1 MKFEEIEVNQYI
13 NWKHE
18 SRFKNWDTYGK
29 ILHKTDEDFS
39 VLTFDDG
46 KEYLYTIDTSF
57 LSEFVLSNNDVVDI
71 YIKDNIEK
79 LKRKKDIYLKDNI
92 EKLKRMK
99 DKHLENIKIIE
110 NNILNFESWLI

>member
-13 NWKHE
+13 KWKHE

-29 ILHKTDEDFS
+29 ILHKTEEDFS
-39 VLTFDDG
+39 ILTFDDG
-46 KEYLYTIDTSF
+46 KEYLYSKDTSF
-57 LSEFVLSNNDVVDI
+57 LFEFVLSN
-71 YIKDNIEK
+71 KDEV
-79 LKRKKDIYLKDNI
+79 DIYLKDNI
-92 EKLKRMK
+92 EKLKRKK